1 MFDNVK
7 NALTFVTL
15 VVKFICATNRKSV
28 VTRSDWE
35 AARSLAIRLDQVI
48 ADNSDLRL
56 TPYQKYVL
64 DHGCACILARV
75 EAATGKF
82 DISPATEA
90 KWAAVERAG
99 ARSARGTRRRLSTP
113 MVKF

>member
-7 NALTFVTL
+7 NALTLVTL
-15 VVKFICATNRKSV
+15 VIKFVCATNRKSV

-35 AARSLAIRLDQVI
+35 AARALVIRVDQVRE
-48 ADNSDLRL
+48 ANPDLRL
-56 TPYQKYVL
+56 TEYQRYVL

-82 DISPATEA
+82 DISPVTAA
-90 KWAAVERAG
+90 KWEQAEKA
-99 ARSARGTRRRLSTP
+99 SAKVAKATRRCLR
-113 MVKF
+113 VKKS

>member
-1 MFDNVK
+1 MFDTVK
-7 NALTFVTL
+7 NALTLVVL
-15 VVKFICATNRKSV
+15 VVKFVCATNRKTI
-28 VTRSDWE
+28 VTRPDWE
-35 AARSLAIRLDQVI
+35 AARALVIRVDQVI
-48 ADNSDLRL
+48 AANPDLRL